1 MQFLPSITEAKPMAD
16 MKSEIEDGAEKAHA
30 AVDAVE
36 DGVESARKRFQ
47 KLGDQAQDRYK
58 KVSDD
63 VQDRYKKVSDDVRR
77 GAERASK
84 EIRRG
89 TERARET
96 YGEVAENAT
105 KTYERVRSE
114 AGNVTR
120 EVSLYVRD
128 NPAKAVMIAAGFG
141 FLLGLVARRGRRDD
155 EA

>member
-16 MKSEIEDGAEKAHA
+16 MKSEIEDGAEKAHE
-30 AVDAVE
+30 AVDAAE
-36 DGVESARKRFQ
+36 DSVESARKRFQ
-47 KLGDQAQDRYK
+47 KLGDQA
-58 KVSDD
+58 
-63 VQDRYKKVSDDVRR
+63 QDRYKKVSDDVRR